1 SLRNPSKLFVFFFP
15 NGHSVAPWGF
25 LFLQRKAP
33 VGEKV
38 CKRLWE
44 TLKKLSRVLLNCRK
58 YIKSS
63 EI

>member
-44 TLKKLSRVLLNCRK
+44 TLKKAF
-58 YIKSS
+58 KSS
-63 EI
+63 LTLSEIY